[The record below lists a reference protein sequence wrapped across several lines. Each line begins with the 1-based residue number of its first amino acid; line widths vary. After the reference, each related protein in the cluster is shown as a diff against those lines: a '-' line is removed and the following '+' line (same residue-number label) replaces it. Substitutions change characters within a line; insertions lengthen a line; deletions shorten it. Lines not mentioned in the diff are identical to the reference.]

1 MPTAA
6 DGEDFSTMQKRS
18 TNSNPYF
25 LATSRNLLLILTR
38 NPELGKCKTRL
49 AATIGD
55 QAALDVYKILL
66 DHTAHITQ
74 ELPCDKHVY
83 YSERIIPEDIWD
95 NEIYVKK
102 LQQGAD
108 LGQRMQDAFQSGF
121 NEGYIKVVV
130 IGSDMY
136 DLDHQDIMNAFAK
149 LDDNDAVLGPAEDG
163 GYYLLGMKQLFP
175 SVFQSKN
182 WGTDTVFEDTMKDLQ
197 DMKVGLLDERN
208 DVDRYE
214 DILGIP
220 VFEPFLIDLRP

>member
-1 MPTAA
+1 M
-6 DGEDFSTMQKRS
+6 
-18 TNSNPYF
+18 
-25 LATSRNLLLILTR
+25 
-38 NPELGKCKTRL
+38 GKCKTRL

-55 QAALDVYKILL
+55 QAALEIYQILL
-66 DHTAHITQ
+66 DHTVQITK

-95 NEIYVKK
+95 NACYVKK
-102 LQQGAD
+102 LQRGTD
-108 LGQRMQDAFQSGF
+108 LGQRIQGAFQNGF
-121 NEGYIKVVV
+121 NEGYTKIVV

-136 DLDHQDIMNAFAK
+136 DLTNEDIRRAFAS
-149 LDDNDAVLGPAEDG
+149 LDENDAVLGPAKDG
-163 GYYLLGMKQLFP
+163 GYYLLGMKQLIP
-175 SVFQSKN
+175 AVFHSKD

-197 DMKVGLLDERN
+197 GMNVGLLDERN